1 MSIQRQLEQEVRA
14 RSREAFGE
22 AVRDMNTQFVT
33 ADNTPGPDG
42 VPLDTGFLRS
52 NFRVANISTNTDV
65 LRATVEVEALN
76 FDSSPAFDYGSYLN
90 RIQRYTTLFDGIGPA
105 EPGAVNEWFDWW
117 DTWWGGSDSESE
129 RWAEGTQRAI
139 DRSFTR

>member
-14 RSREAFGE
+14 RAREAFAE

-76 FDSSPAFDYGSYLN
+76 EGFDYASHLN
-90 RIQRYTTLFDGIGPA
+90 RVQRYTTMF
-105 EPGAVNEWFDWW
+105 GANTGADNRWFDWW